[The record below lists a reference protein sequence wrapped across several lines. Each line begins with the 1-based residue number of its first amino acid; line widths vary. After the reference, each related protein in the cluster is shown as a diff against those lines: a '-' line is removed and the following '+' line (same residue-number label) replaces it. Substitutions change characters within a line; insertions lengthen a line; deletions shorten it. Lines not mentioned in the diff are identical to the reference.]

1 MVIRGTK
8 VVYLLMNTRSSS
20 QGTVKG
26 WEETKEKEMKYHTE
40 SALRRKLGTMIIND
54 RILCNETQMHI
65 LLVCQK
71 GAVTNETA
79 C

>member
-1 MVIRGTK
+1 M
-8 VVYLLMNTRSSS
+8 
-20 QGTVKG
+20 KG

-54 RILCNETQMHI
+54 RILCNESQMHI
-65 LLVCQK
+65 LFVCQK
-71 GAVTNETA
+71 GAVANETA